1 MYSCLQQPCSF
12 HICFAQ
18 DPFIILSAHCHCG
31 SLHAAG
37 ACGGGSGGNSNAKI
51 APDLLDVQDAEEPEE
66 IRDED
71 IAWLVRE
78 RMQRH
83 RTKCARRRRRD
94 KP

>member
-1 MYSCLQQPCSF
+1 M
-12 HICFAQ
+12 Q
-18 DPFIILSAHCHCG
+18 DPFVFLSQRCRSG
-31 SLHAAG
+31 SSHAAG
-37 ACGGGSGGNSNAKI
+37 AFGSGEDGNGEAAINMM
-51 APDLLDVQDAEEPEE
+51 DVQDADEPEE

-83 RTKCARRRRRD
+83 RMKQARRRRD